1 VVLSDIMADEP
12 RIVDSPVHV
21 PVEAIAVGPS
31 GDAAMRDIFAAEIPM
46 ALIGFAYG
54 YGLHTLAM
62 SPFFADLERDKF
74 IKVEPT
80 VAKYKLV
87 HRHVVGL
94 LRFLATQDV
103 FKEEAN
109 ETFHLTPKGKAA
121 VSKGSVG
128 WIKVM
133 IGGYGNLMHHA
144 NALMAGEL
152 TYHKDIHRQ
161 AREVSVGSSMLTS
174 SIGDEVPYRVIER
187 AGAHVVADLGCGGGG
202 FLIEW
207 VKRDPKNRGVG
218 IDLAPAA
225 IDAATTAARE
235 AGVSD
240 RCKFVVGNCFDLSVV
255 APQCKDVEF
264 FYSFALEHE
273 VMTTSEQAVLD
284 HIDAMADLFP
294 GKRYLVGEPMLN
306 MAVGDGHFYW
316 VHVLS
321 LQGYPRNVPGWS
333 NLFKR
338 FKVASLERVYVP
350 DHQRI
355 GGFFDIRLGAPR

>member
-1 VVLSDIMADEP
+1 
-12 RIVDSPVHV
+12 
-21 PVEAIAVGPS
+21 
-31 GDAAMRDIFAAEIPM
+31 MRDIFAAEIPM

-54 YGLHTLAM
+54 YGLHTLANA
-62 SPFFADLERDKF
+62 PFFPDLERDSF
-74 IKVEPT
+74 VKVAPT
-80 VAKYKLV
+80 VAKHKLV

-121 VSKGSVG
+121 TARGAVG

-133 IGGYGNLMHHA
+133 IGGYGGLMHNA
-144 NALMAGEL
+144 NKLMTGEL
-152 TYHKDIHRQ
+152 TYHENIRRE
-161 AREVSVGSSMLTS
+161 ARDVSVGSTMLTS
-174 SIGDEVPYRVIER
+174 SVGDEVPYRVIER

-207 VKRDPKNRGVG
+207 ARRNPKNRGVG

-235 AGVSD
+235 AGVGD
-240 RCKFVVGNCFDLSVV
+240 RVKFVVGNCFDLSQV
-255 APQCKDVEF
+255 APECKDVEF

-284 HIDAMADLFP
+284 HIDAMAELFA

-321 LQGYPRNVPGWS
+321 HQGYPRNVPGWS
-333 NLFKR
+333 GLFKR
-338 FKVASLERVYVP
+338 LKTASLERVYVP

-355 GGFFDIRLGAPR
+355 GGFFDIRLGAAR